1 MTKTEN
7 SRIYLLLTCSG
18 TVLSG
23 AISLFTGD
31 SYTHVSLA
39 FDPALESLC
48 SFARRNHAFPLPAGL
63 VQESLDGGYFS
74 RHSEMP
80 CALYALPVSRAAYKR
95 ARQKVEKML
104 ENQMDYHYSIKGLA
118 LCRLGIEEERE
129 GHYFCSQFVG
139 EVLEDS
145 GACALPKPPS
155 LMRPQDYAALPQGQ
169 CLYKGS
175 LYRLTELSRGEK
187 SA

>member
-7 SRIYLLLTCSG
+7 SCIYLLLTRSG

-23 AISLFTGD
+23 AISFFTGD

-39 FDPALESLC
+39 FDPELNSLC

-63 VQESLDGGYFS
+63 VQESLDGGYFC

-80 CALYALPVSRAAYKR
+80 CALYALPVSRGAYRR

-104 ENQMDYHYSIKGLA
+104 ENQLDYHYSIKGLA

-155 LMRPQDYAALPQGQ
+155 LMRPQDYASLPQGQ
-169 CLYKGS
+169 CLYEGS
-175 LYRLTELSRGEK
+175 LYRLSELSRAGK
-187 SA
+187 PA